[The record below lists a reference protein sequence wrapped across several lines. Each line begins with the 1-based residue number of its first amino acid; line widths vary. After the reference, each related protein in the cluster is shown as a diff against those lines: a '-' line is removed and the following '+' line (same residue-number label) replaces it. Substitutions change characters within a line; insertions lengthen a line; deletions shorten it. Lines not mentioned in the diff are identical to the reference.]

1 MFKLFRVTVFDY
13 VKSKNHQMAAAQ
25 DSEYEYEYE
34 DEDEGA
40 QNAEPAKSV
49 RHKN

>member
-1 MFKLFRVTVFDY
+1 
-13 VKSKNHQMAAAQ
+13 MAAAQ